1 LGVHHIDKINTPSEN
16 SYPIRHGWTP
26 SCALKWTLKASLLFL
41 EIITTLLQIGA
52 SHTSF
57 SSTGIHYQM
66 ALGPLELL
74 TGVNGR
80 ARANVVDEKAIAAT
94 IAHRPATLDVC
105 EDL

>member
-1 LGVHHIDKINTPSEN
+1 
-16 SYPIRHGWTP
+16 
-26 SCALKWTLKASLLFL
+26 
-41 EIITTLLQIGA
+41 
-52 SHTSF
+52 
-57 SSTGIHYQM
+57 M